1 MDTLE
6 RLFTGWFVG
15 DGFGS
20 QTEGMTGEE
29 IAALIEGPLEEVYTL
44 EEHQPLSGMSGVA
57 SDFTVLCGLSYLA
70 LKEVDTD
77 HLRSKYTTWAK
88 EHEGFSF
95 PQKRDHALAL
105 TRTPTFALLAGHY
118 PYTKWEALIRSET
131 AITSSHPLA
140 GDAALLL
147 SRAFTFLVEDEA
159 QGAEHLASLLIRE
172 VGKRNLDPKLEVMLR
187 TAVNQKPLAPI
198 SDKERVAVIPTL
210 LVAFHTLLSGCV
222 YEEGMDLIAK
232 RGDNSRIT
240 CAIYSAL
247 KSLIDGDGPPQ
258 RWIDEIYPS
267 DTLEAMIK
275 SETLFRRETI
285 KMERLAASLAAGL
298 QK

>member
-1 MDTLE
+1 MDILE

-29 IAALIEGPLEEVYTL
+29 ITALIEGPLEEVYTL

-88 EHEGFSF
+88 ENESYSF
-95 PQKRDHALAL
+95 PQKGDQALSL
-105 TRTPTFALLAGHY
+105 TRTPTFALLAMHY
-118 PYTKWEALIRSET
+118 PYTKWEVLLRSEV
-131 AITSSHPLA
+131 ALTSLHPLA